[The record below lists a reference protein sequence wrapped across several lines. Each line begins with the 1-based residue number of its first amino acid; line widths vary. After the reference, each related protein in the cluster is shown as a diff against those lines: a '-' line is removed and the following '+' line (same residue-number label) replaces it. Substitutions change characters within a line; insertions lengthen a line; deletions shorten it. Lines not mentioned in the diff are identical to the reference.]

1 MDSKLNELVKLHPK
15 RGKHKKKKNRREKML
30 YSIKYLHSRLL
41 SKTRLFVVSHFI
53 YLTIKYSNIM
63 HKIKYSVEMQNW

>member
-1 MDSKLNELVKLHPK
+1 
-15 RGKHKKKKNRREKML
+15 ML